1 MLRALWQLL
10 RPGGALLYMTC
21 SLLRA
26 ENDTPV
32 SAFVRE
38 HGQTRRPG
46 SGSAGYCT
54 RGSRRPPACARWPV
68 RPQIDRHG

>member
-10 RPGGALLYMTC
+10 RPEGALLYMTC

-46 SGSAGYCT
+46 SGSAGYLYLWLEAP
-54 RGSRRPPACARWPV
+54 SRLRAVAR
-68 RPQIDRHG
+68 

>member
-46 SGSAGYCT
+46 SGSARYLWLEAP
-54 RGSRRPPACARWPV
+54 SRLRAVAR
-68 RPQIDRHG
+68 

>member
-10 RPGGALLYMTC
+10 RPGGTLLYMTC

-46 SGSAGYCT
+46 SGSAGYLYLWLEAP
-54 RGSRRPPACARWPV
+54 SRLRAVARYAP
-68 RPQIDRHG
+68 DR

>member
-46 SGSAGYCT
+46 SGSAGYPWLEAP
-54 RGSRRPPACARWPV
+54 SRLRAVAR
-68 RPQIDRHG
+68 

>member
-46 SGSAGYCT
+46 SGSARYLWLEGP
-54 RGSRRPPACARWPV
+54 SRLRAGAR
-68 RPQIDRHG
+68 